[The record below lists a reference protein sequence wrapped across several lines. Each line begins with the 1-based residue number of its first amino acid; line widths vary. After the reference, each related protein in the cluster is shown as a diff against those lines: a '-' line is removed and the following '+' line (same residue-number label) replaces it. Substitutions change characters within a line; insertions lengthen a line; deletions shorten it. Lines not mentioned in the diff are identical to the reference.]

1 MTLTLELC
9 PKELDESISLVCK
22 KVINPIL
29 YLGKRSLRPASAQ
42 DHMVTISFWKIKWKS
57 GGVLLLTS
65 SW

>member
-42 DHMVTISFWKIKWKS
+42 DHMVTISFWKIK
-57 GGVLLLTS
+57 
-65 SW
+65 